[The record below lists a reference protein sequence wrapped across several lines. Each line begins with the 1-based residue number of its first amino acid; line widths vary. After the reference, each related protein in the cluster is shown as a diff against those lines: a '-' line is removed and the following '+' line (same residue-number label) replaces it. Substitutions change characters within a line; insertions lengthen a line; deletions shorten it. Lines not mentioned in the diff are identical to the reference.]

1 LQLRL
6 RRRRRGGRVGVAAC
20 ARSQELGAREGLFG
34 LPRFDAAASNAR
46 GAARA
51 CAGRR
56 AWALNNIAVRR
67 LSYSYLKYKGLAH
80 LNLATCAAHNFDH
93 PNALDLA
100 LLVEHLLV
108 LKRGKAV
115 EVPPYNFAMRARMPG
130 AATKSC

>member
-1 LQLRL
+1 MQLRL

-56 AWALNNIAVRR
+56 AWALNNIAV
-67 LSYSYLKYKGLAH
+67 SYSYLKYKGLAH

-100 LLVEHLLV
+100 LLVEHLRV